1 MISRHVDI
9 VAVGVLLLGILIYSE
24 ARKAVWVQVMKSPAK
39 IRVERIY
46 VRPPEPPVAP
56 VVFK

>member
-9 VAVGVLLLGILIYSE
+9 VAIGVLLLGILIFSE
-24 ARKAVWVQVMKSPAK
+24 ARKAVWVQVMKSPARM
-39 IRVERIY
+39 RVERIY
-46 VRPPEPPVAP
+46 VRVPEPPVAP

>member
-9 VAVGVLLLGILIYSE
+9 VAVGLLLLGILIFSE
-24 ARKAVWVQVMKSPAK
+24 ARKAVWVQFMKSPARL
-39 IRVERIY
+39 RVERIH
-46 VRPPEPPVAP
+46 VRVPEPPVAP

>member
-9 VAVGVLLLGILIYSE
+9 VAVGVLLLGILVYSE
-24 ARKAVWVQVMKSPAK
+24 ARKAIWVRVMKSPARV
-39 IRVERIY
+39 RVERIY
-46 VRPPEPPVAP
+46 VRVPEPPVAP

>member
-9 VAVGVLLLGILIYSE
+9 VAVGVLLLGILIVSE
-24 ARKAVWVQVMKSPAK
+24 ARKAIWVQVMKSPARV
-39 IRVERIY
+39 RVERMY
-46 VRPPEPPVAP
+46 VRTPEPPVAP